1 MNVTLSRKAINCKVE
16 RHANVQTPH
25 GSVVQTAQVGGT
37 SLEYI
42 HPAALRYYLCT
53 ISECF
58 GAAMESAKAAAADGI
73 CQVVLYSDAATP
85 GNVFRPDKGR
95 KFEAFYWCAL
105 IAKQVD

>member
-1 MNVTLSRKAINCKVE
+1 MGAQALKTCR
-16 RHANVQTPH
+16 QTH
-25 GSVVQTAQVGGT
+25 CDGLGGPNG
-37 SLEYI
+37 L
-42 HPAALRYYLCT
+42 LCT
-53 ISECF
+53 ISDCF